1 MRKRL
6 LLLSLTLFTLA
17 APVAAPALETKPLL
31 YSLLLPGLGEW
42 SLGYR
47 GRALGHFAIEAGCWA
62 GNFYY
67 RDQGF
72 KLRHDYEAYAEAH
85 WEEARW
91 ASAWNL
97 KSEGVPDWLFWVS
110 EDEWAAIALADTL
123 PSAMEFLRDDHE
135 GYMESHFAPYHED
148 PQHYYENLGKYD
160 WYRWGWDDYD
170 EDRGDSVRRYVYAEM
185 REDSNNAFARAETFI
200 YVLVT
205 ARVVSLAD
213 TYILLRRLERAGG
226 DRAALEDAWHLEL
239 SPRGARAAG
248 WRLAL
253 TRSW

>member
-1 MRKRL
+1 ML
-6 LLLSLTLFTLA
+6 ALFTLA
-17 APVAAPALETKPLL
+17 APAPAPAIETKPLL

-47 GRALGHFAIEAGCWA
+47 GRAVGHFAIEAGCWA

-72 KLRHDYEAYAEAH
+72 KRRHDYEAYAEAH

-91 ASAWNL
+91 ASAWNPRA
-97 KSEGVPDWLFWVS
+97 EGVPDWLYWVS
-110 EDEWAAIALADTL
+110 DEVWNSDVTYPDTL
-123 PSAMEFLRDDHE
+123 ASAMEFLRDDHE

-170 EDRGDSVRRYVYAEM
+170 EGSGDSVRRYVYTGM
-185 REDSNNAFARAETFI
+185 RKDSNAAFDRAETFI
-200 YVLVT
+200 FALVA

-226 DRAALEDAWHLEL
+226 DRAALADAWHLEL
-239 SPRGARAAG
+239 SPRDLRAAG

>member
-1 MRKRL
+1 MRARL
-6 LLLSLTLFTLA
+6 VALLVALLA
-17 APVAAPALETKPLL
+17 LAPSAAALEGRPLL

-47 GRALGHFAIEAGCWA
+47 GRAVGQFAVEAGCWA

-72 KLRHDYEAYAEAH
+72 KLRHDYEAYAEEH

-91 ASAWNL
+91 ASAWN
-97 KSEGVPDWLFWVS
+97 PDGQPEWMDWVS
-110 EDEWAAIALADTL
+110 TDQWAALAWPDTL
-123 PSAMEFLRDDHE
+123 ATAMEFLRDDHE
-135 GYMESHFAPYHED
+135 GYMESHFAPYQED

-170 EDRGDSVRRYVYAEM
+170 DGSDDSVRRYIYTGM
-185 REDSNNAFARAETFI
+185 RKDSNAAFDRAEAFI
-200 YVLVT
+200 FALVA

-213 TYILLRRLERAGG
+213 TYILLRRAERAGG
-226 DRAALEDAWHLEL
+226 DRAGLDEAWRLDF
-239 SPRGARAAG
+239 SPRDARGTG